1 MPYRCLPL
9 MRFTYRKPK
18 GDIIGEFQFVPLQE
32 GARVTFEFKSGLTIK
47 AALAPSKG
55 YEYHIHE
62 KPVGP
67 NGDCNATLG
76 HLDPDNIGMTTKCD
90 PATPNKCQEG
100 DLSGKFGEIMG
111 TVSGAIPL
119 TSYVDKSLAFGNGP
133 RSIEHHS
140 VVIHNNGTRIAC
152 ANIVP
157 QVHCPFW
164 ASPDSTASVSEE
176 NNNVVV
182 SEDSSKSTSQ

>member
-9 MRFTYRKPK
+9 MRFTYCKPK

-76 HLDPDNIGMTTKCD
+76 HLDPDNIGMTTKC
-90 PATPNKCQEG
+90 
-100 DLSGKFGEIMG
+100 KFGEIMG

-164 ASPDSTASVSEE
+164 ASPNSTASVSEE